1 LKFGLISGA
10 IMATLMFVTIPFAD
24 KIGFD
29 KGMIVGFT
37 SMILAFL
44 LIFFG
49 VRSYRENVS
58 NGEISFP
65 AALGVGVLIML
76 VGTLCYV
83 VAWEIVYFNFMPDFF
98 EKYSAYLITQMKSSG
113 ASAESVEA
121 QRQALALMG
130 QRYRNPFWNA
140 AYTFLEPMPVGIP
153 ITVLSA
159 IILRRKPKSLKGSE
173 QLVSS

>member
-1 LKFGLISGA
+1 MKKIVLKFGLISGA
-10 IMATLMFVTIPFAD
+10 IMAALMFVTMPFAD
-24 KIGFD
+24 KIGLD

-65 AALGVGVLIML
+65 TALGVGVLIML

-98 EKYSAYLITQMKSSG
+98 EKYSAYLLTQMKSSG
-113 ASAESVEA
+113 ADAQSIEA
-121 QRQALALMG
+121 QRQT
-130 QRYRNPFWNA
+130 P
-140 AYTFLEPMPVGIP
+140 PVGDVQSHGQGESEHEPTGPPP
-153 ITVLSA
+153 IA
-159 IILRRKPKSLKGSE
+159 AGPAGRP
-173 QLVSS
+173 